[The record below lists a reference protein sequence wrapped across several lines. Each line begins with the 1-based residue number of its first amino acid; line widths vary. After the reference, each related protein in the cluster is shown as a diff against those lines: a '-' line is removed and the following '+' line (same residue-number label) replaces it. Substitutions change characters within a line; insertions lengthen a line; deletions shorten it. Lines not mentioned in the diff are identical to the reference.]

1 MLGLAFTLCL
11 FCVTALTPAYADS
24 WLLPETENYLSANG
38 KFRLTVTPRDLDSQL
53 GYFETKVNGEALPEP
68 LGPKGKLETLDK
80 DGQWILVWSRN
91 LVNEVSPVSAL
102 VSEDGTRVVT
112 FDNWHSV
119 GHGDDVV
126 VIYNRSGEMVRSL
139 SLNQIVPNFFIDG
152 FSRSVSSISWKD
164 RDPQIAGQKLLL
176 GFSAPAENDSQKR
189 KFTVSINL
197 EDGTVEPIAENV
209 IAAVKPNFC
218 VAHKSEV
225 ASFNAQLAYERYDLV
240 APSPKEKDDWAWRR
254 YVANAMERLKPDEK
268 MKGDDLWL
276 GETDFELLL
285 PNEYMEKDFRDSF
298 RDALL
303 VPAAELQRRW
313 FFSKDQER
321 MTLQIEKTARKIKVG
336 QLTGVDMRFFADSD
350 HWLRIRAVLLQ
361 SGAQLTQINT
371 AVPIPQKPEMLATLP
386 TDKQVDSA
394 CFD

>member
-1 MLGLAFTLCL
+1 MLSLAFALCL
-11 FCVTALTPAYADS
+11 FCVTALTAAYADS
-24 WLLPETENYLSANG
+24 WPLPETENYLSANG

-53 GYFETKVNGEALPEP
+53 GYFETKVKEEALPEP

-102 VSEDGTRVVT
+102 VSVDGSRVVT

-152 FSRSVSSISWKD
+152 FSRSVSSISWMD
-164 RDPQIAGQKLLL
+164 SDPQIAGQKLVL
-176 GFSAPAENDSQKR
+176 GFSAPAEIESQKR
-189 KFTVSINL
+189 KFTVRIDL

-209 IAAVKPNFC
+209 VAAVKPIFC
-218 VAHKSEV
+218 AAHKSEV
-225 ASFNAQLAYERYDLV
+225 ASLNAQLAYERYDLV
-240 APSPKEKDDWAWRR
+240 APSQDEKDDWAWRR
-254 YVANAMERLKPDEK
+254 YVANAMERLKPDEA
-268 MKGDDLWL
+268 MKGDDLLW

-285 PNEYMEKDFRDSF
+285 PNEYMEKDFRDIF

-303 VPAAELQRRW
+303 APATELERRW

-321 MTLQIEKTARKIKVG
+321 MTRLIEKIAKKIKAG
-336 QLTGVDMRFFADSD
+336 QLVSVDMRFFIDRK
-350 HWLRIRAVLLQ
+350 HWPRIQAAFSG
-361 SGAQLTQINT
+361 SGAKLTQIDT
-371 AVPIPQKPEMLATLP
+371 AVPIPQKRETLQSLP
-386 TDKQVDSA
+386 SDSQVDPDCRS
-394 CFD
+394 